1 MSGSLSLTG
10 IKIYDS
16 TSPALSFAANS
27 TDTNS
32 AGEIFENISTHKI
45 TIRQRSSSGYT
56 EDYAL
61 PDNTATSANK
71 TYNIILLKSADRS

>member
-16 TSPALSFAANS
+16 TSPTLSFAANS

-61 PDNTATSANK
+61 PDNTAANANK
-71 TYNIILLKSADRS
+71 TYNIKKKKKKNI